1 MKTDSD
7 FGAVPMPQPAA
18 VASSHRHMT
27 IGLPA
32 SNVLNE
38 RRFPLTPEAAG
49 MLVEKGFTVKV
60 EEGAGSPIHYT
71 DNAYSREGSQI
82 VSRSEALG
90 CDMVIH
96 LAPLSCG
103 DIRQMRRGA
112 VLLSLL
118 SKCNRTKESVKALLD
133 RNIINVALDLVE
145 DRYGNTPFADILSE
159 IDGRAA
165 LAVAGSLLADSVH
178 GKGILL
184 GGIAGVIPC
193 ETTIIGSGISARAA
207 AIAASGAGS
216 TVRLFDNDI
225 YRLREATRELG
236 TCAVGSALHPRVLR
250 SALRSADVVVFT
262 QMSNPPVFDA
272 EAVGEMK
279 KGVIIFDL
287 TNDCGSAFPSLP
299 TVDLAMAS
307 PAGPEGMR
315 YCYVHA
321 GSAVPRT
328 AAMALSNTL
337 LTFMGDISAC
347 DGVMNALK
355 MLPGIRKGAVTFM
368 GKAVNAAVAGI
379 AGVRSRDINI
389 FLTLS

>member
-1 MKTDSD
+1 MKTESE
-7 FGAVPMPQPAA
+7 FGAMPLPQEMATA
-18 VASSHRHMT
+18 TTRRHMT
-27 IGLPA
+27 VGLPA
-32 SNVLNE
+32 SNVDNE
-38 RRFPLTPEAAG
+38 RRFPLTPEGAG
-49 MLVEKGFTVKV
+49 LLVAQGFTIKM
-60 EEGAGSPIHYT
+60 ESGAGDSIHYT
-71 DNAYSREGSQI
+71 DNAYSREGTQI

-90 CDMVIH
+90 CDIVLH
-96 LAPLSCG
+96 LAPLSCH

-118 SKCNRTKESVKALLD
+118 SKCNRTKESVKALMD

-165 LAVAGSLLADSVH
+165 LAVAGSLLADSIH

-184 GGIAGVIPC
+184 GGVAGVIPC
-193 ETTIIGSGISARAA
+193 ETTVIGSGISACAA
-207 AIAASGAGS
+207 ARAASGAGS
-216 TVRLFDNDI
+216 TVRIFDNDV
-225 YRLREATRELG
+225 YRLREATKELG

-250 SALRSADVVVFT
+250 SARPRADVVVFT
-262 QMSNPPVFDA
+262 QMANPPVFDT
-272 EAVGEMK
+272 ETVSEMK

-299 TVDLAMAS
+299 TVDLALAS
-307 PAGPEGMR
+307 PSGPENVR
-315 YCYVHA
+315 CCYVHA

-337 LTFMGDISAC
+337 LTFMNDISAS
-347 DGVMNALK
+347 DGVLNALK
-355 MLPGIRKGAVTFM
+355 MHPGIRKGAVTFM
-368 GKAVNAAVAGI
+368 GKIVNAGVAETVGM
-379 AGVRSRDINI
+379 RSRDIAI

>member
-1 MKTDSD
+1 MKEESD
-7 FGAVPMPQPAA
+7 FGAMPMPLEAKIA
-18 VASSHRHMT
+18 TGRRHFT

-32 SNVLNE
+32 SNVDNE
-38 RRFPLTPEAAG
+38 RRFPLTPE
-49 MLVEKGFTVKV
+49 
-60 EEGAGSPIHYT
+60 GAGLLVAQGFKVKMEAGAGASIHYT
-71 DNAYSREGSQI
+71 DNAYSREGTDV

-90 CDMVIH
+90 CDIVIH
-96 LAPLSCG
+96 LAPLSCK

-118 SKCNRTKESVKALLD
+118 SLCNRTKESVKAMLD

-184 GGIAGVIPC
+184 GGIAGVVPC
-193 ETTIIGSGISARAA
+193 ETTIIGSGISACAAARAA
-207 AIAASGAGS
+207 AGAGS
-216 TVRLFDNDI
+216 TVRIFDNDV
-225 YRLREATRELG
+225 YRLREATKELG

-262 QMSNPPVFDA
+262 QMANPPVFDT
-272 EAVGEMK
+272 ETVNEMK

-287 TNDCGSAFPSLP
+287 TNDCGSAFPSLS
-299 TVDLAMAS
+299 TVDLALAS
-307 PAGPEGMR
+307 PTGPEGVR
-315 YCYVHA
+315 CCYVHA

-337 LTFMGDISAC
+337 LTFMGDVSASN
-347 DGVMNALK
+347 GVNNALK
-355 MLPGIRKGAVTFM
+355 MHQGIRKGAVTFM
-368 GKAVNAAVAGI
+368 GKVVNAQVAETVGL
-379 AGVRSRDINI
+379 RSQDITI

>member
-1 MKTDSD
+1 MKTESD
-7 FGAVPMPQPAA
+7 FGAMPLPQEAKIA
-18 VASSHRHMT
+18 TTRRHMT

-32 SNVLNE
+32 SNVDYE
-38 RRFPLTPEAAG
+38 RRFPLTPEGAG
-49 MLVEKGFTVKV
+49 LLVGQGFTVKM
-60 EEGAGSPIHYT
+60 EQGAGETIHYT
-71 DNAYSREGSQI
+71 DNAYSREGIEI
-82 VSRSEALG
+82 VSRTEALG

-96 LAPLSCG
+96 LAPLSCH

-118 SKCNRTKESVKALLD
+118 SRCKRTKESVKALLD
-133 RNIINVALDLVE
+133 RKIINVAIDLVE
-145 DRYGNTPFADILSE
+145 DRYGNNPFADILSE

-184 GGIAGVIPC
+184 GGVSGVIPC

-207 AIAASGAGS
+207 ARAASGAGAV
-216 TVRLFDNDI
+216 VRIFDNDV
-225 YRLREATRELG
+225 YRLREATKELG

-250 SALRSADVVVFT
+250 NALRSADVVVFT
-262 QMSNPPVFDA
+262 QMTNPPVFDT
-272 EAVGEMK
+272 EAISEMK

-287 TNDCGSAFPSLP
+287 TNDCGCAFPSLP
-299 TVDLAMAS
+299 TVDLALAN
-307 PAGPEGMR
+307 PGQPVQGR
-315 YCYVHA
+315 CCYVHA

-337 LTFMGDISAC
+337 LTFMGDVSGC

-355 MLPGIRKGAVTFM
+355 MHPGIRKGAVTFM
-368 GKAVNAAVAGI
+368 GKLVNADVAETIGMP
-379 AGVRSRDINI
+379 SRDIAI